1 MMRRTGWR
9 TATNLSNKME
19 WEYLLEPEM
28 LAWTVKALDRNVLF
42 HLLPFVLPISISFMA
57 FCVFLLKGHNMP
69 SGIALAA
76 LVFALF
82 LFYKVGM
89 ERTVFVYRAT
99 CERLEIFQWQDIS
112 DLEITF
118 LRVFP
123 FIATGIIAMA
133 FINNPVISIA
143 ALAGPALV
151 AVLVGSVGS
160 ASSYKAAHKR
170 FRQRDFKWEDIDRAM
185 LDVDK
190 GILAL
195 SISSPDNCIHDHEID
210 FEDPA
215 HHRYLTR
222 IYFDKTQ
229 ERQVLEL
236 FKKKM
241 PDRATMVER
250 SYKFAFAERS

>member
-1 MMRRTGWR
+1 MRRTGWGKAKDYANR
-9 TATNLSNKME
+9 IDWKYPSE
-19 WEYLLEPEM
+19 RELLT
-28 LAWTVKALDRNVLF
+28 WTVKAIDRNILF
-42 HLLPFVLPISISFMA
+42 WACFFVLP
-57 FCVFLLKGHNMP
+57 
-69 SGIALAA
+69 LAA
-76 LVFALF
+76 SLAFIGVPLVKGDSVMAAAMVIPFLFTLF

-89 ERTVFVYRAT
+89 EKTVFVYRAT
-99 CERLEIFQWQDIS
+99 SENIEICHWQDIP
-112 DLEITF
+112 DLAFTF

-123 FIATGIIAMA
+123 FIMIGIIAMSL
-133 FINNPVISIA
+133 ISNPALSIA

-151 AVLVGSVGS
+151 AVLVASVGS
-160 ASSYKAAHKR
+160 DSNYKAIYKR
-170 FRQRDFKWEDIDRAM
+170 FGRRELEWESIDRAM
-185 LDVDK
+185 LDLKK

-195 SISSPDNCIHDHEID
+195 SISSPDNFIHDHEID
-210 FEDPA
+210 FDDPA

-236 FKKKM
+236 FKQKM

>member
-1 MMRRTGWR
+1 MRRTSWHR
-9 TATNLSNKME
+9 AKDLSARME
-19 WEYLLEPEM
+19 WGHTAEPEI
-28 LAWTVKALDRNVLF
+28 LAWTVKALDRSVLPWFFVFAPVAIGFIVYDCYLWLKGDVVTAKLVLF
-42 HLLPFVLPISISFMA
+42 SLIFPFFI
-57 FCVFLLKGHNMP
+57 
-69 SGIALAA
+69 
-76 LVFALF
+76 
-82 LFYKVGM
+82 FYKVAV

-99 CERLEIFQWQDIS
+99 SERLEICQWQDIP
-112 DLEITF
+112 DLVFTF

-123 FIATGIIAMA
+123 FIVIGIIAMTL
-133 FINNPVISIA
+133 ITNPILSIA

-160 ASSYKAAHKR
+160 DSSYKAAHKK
-170 FRQRDFKWEDIDRAM
+170 FGQRDFKWEDIDRAM

-236 FKKKM
+236 FKQKM
-241 PDRATMVER
+241 PAGATVVER